1 MRAGWSLLLSVA
13 ACAPHPAPVTG
24 EQAQAGG
31 GCAAAAAQQFAGQAA
46 DTAAP
51 KALRLS
57 GAKSLRRHATGD
69 MLTMDYRADRLNIET
84 DANGRI
90 AKLTCG

>member
-1 MRAGWSLLLSVA
+1 MRIAWSLLLLVA

-31 GCAAAAAQQFAGQAA
+31 RCDAAAVQRFVGQTA

-51 KALRLS
+51 DALRLS
-57 GAKSLRRHATGD
+57 GAKSLRRYATGD
-69 MLTMDYRADRLNIET
+69 MVTMDYRADRLNVEHNA
-84 DANGRI
+84 DGRI
-90 AKLTCG
+90 VKLTCG